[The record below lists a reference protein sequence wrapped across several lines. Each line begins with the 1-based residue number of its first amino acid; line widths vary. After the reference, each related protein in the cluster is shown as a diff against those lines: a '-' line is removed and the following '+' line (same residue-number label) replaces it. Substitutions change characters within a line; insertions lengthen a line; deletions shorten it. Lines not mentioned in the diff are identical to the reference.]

1 MDSKLA
7 YNPFSLESHTILV
20 TGASSGIGQG
30 IAIECSKLGAS
41 VFITAR
47 NEERLSDTFKQL
59 DTSFKQH
66 HQMQI
71 CDLTDEK
78 SVDLLAKALP
88 QIDGLVNCAGIFQP
102 LLFKFV
108 HTEQLRSIMESN
120 FNSAV
125 LLTRAVFSLKK
136 INKNGSI
143 VFISS
148 VNGTKITSP
157 GSALYA
163 SSKAALCGF
172 SKTLAVECAVRG
184 IRSNTITPGM
194 VDTHILDSG
203 TITNEQLDEDRKK
216 YPLGRYGKVEDIAH
230 AAAYLLSDASCWMTG
245 TDLLIDGGYTLL

>member
-1 MDSKLA
+1 MESKLS
-7 YNPFSLESHTILV
+7 YNPFTLENHTILV

-30 IAIECSKLGAS
+30 IAIECAKLGAT

-47 NEERLSDTFKQL
+47 NVERLSETFKQL
-59 DTSFKQH
+59 DTSLDQR
-66 HQMQI
+66 HQMQT

-78 SVDLLAKALP
+78 SVESFVRLLP

-108 HTEQLRSIMESN
+108 HSEHLHAVMESN
-120 FNSAV
+120 FNSAA
-125 LLTRAVFSLKK
+125 LLTRILLSSKK
-136 INKNGSI
+136 MNKNGSI

-148 VNGTKITSP
+148 INGTKITSP

-163 SSKAALCGF
+163 SSKAALCGL
-172 SKTLAVECAVRG
+172 SKALAVECANRG

-194 VDTHILDSG
+194 VDTHILNSG
-203 TITNEQLDEDRKK
+203 TITNEQLNEDRKK
-216 YPLGRYGKVEDIAH
+216 YPLGRYGKGADIAH

>member
-1 MDSKLA
+1 MESKLS
-7 YNPFSLESHTILV
+7 YNPFSLEGHTILV

-30 IAIECSKLGAS
+30 IAIECAKLGAS
-41 VFITAR
+41 LFITAR
-47 NEERLSDTFKQL
+47 NEERLNETFKLL
-59 DTSFKQH
+59 DTSLSQQ

-71 CDLTDEK
+71 CDLTNENAVE
-78 SVDLLAKALP
+78 SLAKSLP
-88 QIDGLVNCAGIFQP
+88 LLDGLVNCAGIFQP

-108 HTEQLRSIMESN
+108 HAEQLHSVMESN
-120 FNSAV
+120 FNSAA
-125 LLTRAVFSLKK
+125 LLTRATLSLKK
-136 INKNGSI
+136 INKGGSI

-148 VNGTKITSP
+148 INGTKITYP

-163 SSKAALCGF
+163 SSKAALCGL
-172 SKTLAVECAVRG
+172 SKALAVECAARG

-230 AAAYLLSDASCWMTG
+230 ATAFLLSDASCWMTG

>member
-7 YNPFSLESHTILV
+7 YNPFSLEGRTILV

-47 NEERLSDTFKQL
+47 NEERLRDTYKQL
-59 DTSFKQH
+59 DTSIEQQ

-78 SVDLLAKALP
+78 SVEFLAKSLP

-108 HTEQLRSIMESN
+108 HTEQLHSIMESN
-120 FNSAV
+120 YYSAA

-148 VNGTKITSP
+148 VNGTKITYP

-163 SSKAALCGF
+163 SSKAALCGL
-172 SKTLAVECAVRG
+172 SKALAVECAVRG

>member
-1 MDSKLA
+1 MESKLS
-7 YNPFSLESHTILV
+7 YNPFSLENHTILV

-30 IAIECSKLGAS
+30 IAIECAKLGAA

-47 NEERLSDTFKQL
+47 NEERLRETFNEL
-59 DTSFKQH
+59 DTSLGQQ
-66 HQMQI
+66 HQMHI

-78 SVDLLAKALP
+78 SVESLAKSLP

-108 HTEQLRSIMESN
+108 KAEQIHNVMENN
-120 FNSAV
+120 FHSAV
-125 LLTRAVFSLKK
+125 LLTRALLSFKK
-136 INKNGSI
+136 INKGASI

-148 VNGTKITSP
+148 INGTKITSP

-163 SSKAALCGF
+163 SSKAALCGL
-172 SKTLAVECAVRG
+172 SKSLAVECSARG

-203 TITNEQLDEDRKK
+203 TITSEQFDEDRKK
-216 YPLGRYGKVEDIAH
+216 YPLGRYGKIEDIAH